1 MVLIDGVQGG
11 FFLRKKPLKLALPVY
26 SNSETAIKPAA
37 EKTEL
42 DVRAE
47 ARTLQA
53 EARTL
58 QAEARTLQRPGH
70 PGLFQQAPRAVL
82 QFMCSV

>member
-37 EKTEL
+37 EKAEL

-58 QAEARTLQRPGH
+58 QRRGH
-70 PGLFQQAPRAVL
+70 PGLFQQALRAVL